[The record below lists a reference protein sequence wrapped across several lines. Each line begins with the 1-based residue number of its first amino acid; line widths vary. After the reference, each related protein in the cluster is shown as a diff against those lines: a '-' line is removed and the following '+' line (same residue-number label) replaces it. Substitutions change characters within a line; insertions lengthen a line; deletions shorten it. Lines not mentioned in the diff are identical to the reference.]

1 MEDQHYNGDIW
12 NKEAFTLLSLFGW
25 SKIGDYDMDVSGDD
39 EKKMGIDTIVSFE
52 TPLKTRPQ
60 LIILEAKRY
69 LTTSFNKS
77 YLQEWINRLD
87 TKLLKLRNSNGLKQR
102 FPIVED
108 CTILDTG
115 VIVIWFADI
124 ENYNS
129 FHDKFIEAMRQIS
142 LSSRQRKAGTNKIF
156 VLDNVM
162 FMKLFALQDV
172 LRELKKDT
180 DITFL
185 YASRFINEEPISRS
199 KVLYY
204 EYMFSDIIFAES
216 GKGSTHKAYIFYF
229 GQLNYVSFELV
240 YSAYSNTSLY
250 DKDIPIDLYVYNKD
264 DEFRKIESEIK
275 ERIFD
280 GFDVKIK
287 YMVSSNNIP
296 SYIQNAL
303 DND

>member
-12 NKEAFTLLSLFGW
+12 NKEAFALLSLFGW
-25 SKIGDYDMDVSGDD
+25 SKIGDYDMDVTGDD
-39 EKKMGIDTIVSFE
+39 EKKMGIDTVVSFE
-52 TPLKTRPQ
+52 TPLRTRPQ
-60 LIILEAKRY
+60 LAILEAKRY
-69 LTTSFNKS
+69 LTSSFSKS
-77 YLQEWINRLD
+77 YLQSWINNLD
-87 TKLLKLRNSNGLKQR
+87 SKLLKLRNSVGFKQK

-115 VIVIWFADI
+115 IIVIWFADVN
-124 ENYNS
+124 NYNA
-129 FHDKFIEAMRQIS
+129 FHDRFIEAMRQIS

-162 FMKLFALQDV
+162 FMKLFAFQDI
-172 LRELKKDT
+172 LRELIKDT
-180 DITFL
+180 NFSFL
-185 YASRFINEEPISRS
+185 YASRYIDDEPISRS
-199 KVLYY
+199 KVLTI

-229 GQLNYVSFELV
+229 GQLNYQSFELV
-240 YSAYSNTSLY
+240 YNAYSNTSLY
-250 DKDIPIDLYVYNKD
+250 DTDIPIDLYVYNKD
-264 DEFRKIESEIK
+264 DEFRKIESDIK

-280 GFDVKIK
+280 GFNVKIK
-287 YMVSSNNIP
+287 YMVSNNNIP

>member
-199 KVLYY
+199 KVLTL

-229 GQLNYVSFELV
+229 GQLNYISFELV

-264 DEFRKIESEIK
+264 E
-275 ERIFD
+275 
-280 GFDVKIK
+280 
-287 YMVSSNNIP
+287 
-296 SYIQNAL
+296 
-303 DND
+303 

>member
-1 MEDQHYNGDIW
+1 
-12 NKEAFTLLSLFGW
+12 
-25 SKIGDYDMDVSGDD
+25 
-39 EKKMGIDTIVSFE
+39 
-52 TPLKTRPQ
+52 
-60 LIILEAKRY
+60 
-69 LTTSFNKS
+69 
-77 YLQEWINRLD
+77 
-87 TKLLKLRNSNGLKQR
+87 
-102 FPIVED
+102 
-108 CTILDTG
+108 
-115 VIVIWFADI
+115 
-124 ENYNS
+124 
-129 FHDKFIEAMRQIS
+129 MRQIS

-162 FMKLFALQDV
+162 FMKLFVLQDV

-199 KVLYY
+199 KVLTL

>member
-1 MEDQHYNGDIW
+1 M
-12 NKEAFTLLSLFGW
+12 
-25 SKIGDYDMDVSGDD
+25 
-39 EKKMGIDTIVSFE
+39 
-52 TPLKTRPQ
+52 
-60 LIILEAKRY
+60 
-69 LTTSFNKS
+69 
-77 YLQEWINRLD
+77 
-87 TKLLKLRNSNGLKQR
+87 LKLRNSNGLKQR

-199 KVLYY
+199 KVLTL